1 MTGRDFHWPAAL
13 GSLKLRITAGGVA
26 ALLLGIGLITFL
38 LVTRAEEDTL
48 ATEQRREATE
58 VARTAALLS
67 RQLIELQLALGAV
80 IPELGVVAL
89 GDEAAMRQFA
99 ESQPVL
105 RRLFTGLFVAAEDG
119 EMRVRANSTEVGV
132 SPRLS
137 LADRDYFQRTLR
149 ERRSII
155 SEPVS
160 DRLRGEPSI
169 VFTQPIR
176 DATGAAGVLG
186 GALRLSSRDLLD
198 GLVDD
203 DGRES
208 AAMLVVTTQHGQV
221 LAHPDRARLMT
232 HLSEEPRLAQA
243 FANWRAM
250 GAPVE
255 PLGIQLA
262 QPGEL
267 VSAAGVPG
275 PDWMIW
281 RARAEADLLAPL
293 RAARTD
299 ALIVAVALIALMSVA
314 FLALLWRLLRPL
326 TLLEHRAQH
335 LFDGTLAPHVGWPAA
350 AGEIGSLSRVLRRV
364 GLERVQLEA
373 TNAETM
379 RKLGSVMSAAPV
391 GIAFV
396 RGERFELV
404 SAEFCRLFAS
414 TQHDL
419 IDQPVR
425 MLFASDEDHAAFLA
439 QERSEFRALQ
449 PYRGEWQ
456 LLRHD
461 GTRFW
466 AGLRTKPV
474 DPADRTRGTI
484 WTLSDVEDQR
494 AARQQLEWSAAHDAL
509 TGLANRATFER
520 QAQRLVEAL
529 PASLPA
535 VLVFLDLDRFKP
547 VNDTAGHLTGDLM
560 LLTVAT
566 AITARVRTGDLVAR
580 IGGDEF
586 ALLLEHCTPEMAMR
600 IAHDVRRAITE
611 VVVPSPHGPLSVG
624 ASVGVAALQVDM
636 GTVNDWLRAADAA
649 CYAAKAAGRDTVR
662 GALLPDPAHSGP

>member
-26 ALLLGIGLITFL
+26 ALVLGIGLITLL
-38 LVTRAEEDTL
+38 LVTRAEKDTL
-48 ATEQRREATE
+48 ATEQRREANE

-67 RQLIELQLALGAV
+67 RQLIELQLALGSV
-80 IPELGVVAL
+80 IPELGGVAL

-105 RRLFTGLFVAAEDG
+105 RRLFTGLIVASENG
-119 EMRVRANSTEVGV
+119 EIRVRASGDAISV
-132 SPRLS
+132 SPRLNI
-137 LADRDYFQRTLR
+137 ADRSYFQKTLR
-149 ERRSII
+149 EGRSII
-155 SEPVS
+155 SEPVPGRTS
-160 DRLRGEPSI
+160 GEPAI
-169 VFTQPIR
+169 VFTQPLH
-176 DATGAAGVLG
+176 DATGAAGILG
-186 GALRLSSRDLLD
+186 GTLRLSSRDLLD

-267 VSAAGVPG
+267 VSVAGVPG

-439 QERSEFRALQ
+439 QERGEFRALQ

-566 AITARVRTGDLVAR
+566 AITTRVRAGDLVAR

-611 VVVPSPHGPLSVG
+611 VVVPSSQGPLSVG
-624 ASVGVAALQVDM
+624 ASVGVAALQADM